1 MLRSFYLIRRHQL
14 FIKRLGKEEHHFL
27 FIYCKINIF
36 LKKSIN
42 LIMIFFSV
50 ILYFHLVIVEFINKT
65 TSVSNKNLFI
75 FLHFTPILFDNPSTL
90 VRPLFDKTPLFPNR
104 CRRTLEQHSNKP
116 YFYFYHF
123 CLKPA
128 LIKESCVFC
137 LFSFLLHT
145 GQKWTIAVING
156 LY

>member
-42 LIMIFFSV
+42 LIMIFFSA
-50 ILYFHLVIVEFINKT
+50 ILYYHLGIVEFINEI

-75 FLHFTPILFDNPSTL
+75 FPLLHPYF
-90 VRPLFDKTPLFPNR
+90 VRSPFPNH
-104 CRRTLEQHSNKP
+104 CQTTLEQTL
-116 YFYFYHF
+116 F
-123 CLKPA
+123 L
-128 LIKESCVFC
+128 V
-137 LFSFLLHT
+137 FSFLSKTLS
-145 GQKWTIAVING
+145 KKEKLCFLLFLF
-156 LY
+156 LYSISNFSAGMQIK

>member
-75 FLHFTPILFDNPSTL
+75 FLHFTLFCSTILRHLFDRCSTKH
-90 VRPLFDKTPLFPNR
+90 LFF
-104 CRRTLEQHSNKP
+104 RTVVEGHSNNTRTNP
-116 YFYFYHF
+116 ISTFIIFVSNP
-123 CLKPA
+123 L
-128 LIKESCVFC
+128 
-137 LFSFLLHT
+137 
-145 GQKWTIAVING
+145 
-156 LY
+156 